1 MPSAAPVTAVPSS
14 ALALAFSFAIKRIL
28 RERVSRMPPGLIWM
42 DGRRSTG
49 LMPSHE
55 SAPARTRHRRCSA
68 KTSQSFQV
76 LANLGKSRISRPYT
90 CCCTDRVGTAAPDR
104 LPAPGAEA
112 ETSPTLSLSHRAAF
126 EAHRRAE
133 PW

>member
-68 KTSQSFQV
+68 KTVKFPSFSQFGEISYLEALHV
-76 LANLGKSRISRPYT
+76 LL
-90 CCCTDRVGTAAPDR
+90 
-104 LPAPGAEA
+104 
-112 ETSPTLSLSHRAAF
+112 H
-126 EAHRRAE
+126 
-133 PW
+133 